1 MSKKEKEHMNL
12 VIIGHIDHG
21 KSTTMG
27 NILVLSGAVSDREVR
42 EMEKAAK
49 DLDRESF
56 KFAYFMDQLAEER
69 KRGITIDLAFRKFE
83 TESKFFTII
92 DCPGHQDF
100 VKNMITGASQAD
112 AAILVISGKVGETEA
127 GLSDIGQTREHA
139 FLAKTLGIKNLIV
152 SVNKMDDESVNWSEK
167 RFNEAVRQIK
177 ELMTLVG
184 YKDSDVQYI
193 PASAFTGENLLK
205 RSEKMPWYKG
215 PSILEAIDQLKV
227 PERPTNKALR
237 MPIQDVYKIKG
248 TGIVPVG
255 RIETGIMK
263 VGQQISVTPTGFVG
277 EVRTIEMHHEQLP
290 EAKPGDNVGVNIRG
304 ITMKDIKR
312 GDVVG
317 PKDNPCSVVNPTGW
331 MKVQG
336 IVIYHP
342 TSIAVGYTPVVHAH
356 TAQIACKFIELLK
369 AVDPKNNINEDNPK
383 IIKKGQTAIFK
394 LQPIKKFP
402 IETYKDF
409 AELGRIA
416 IRDMG
421 RTCVVGVV
429 QEIDAGK

>member
-1 MSKKEKEHMNL
+1 MSKKNKEHLNL

-27 NILVLSGAVSDREVR
+27 HILVLAGAVSDREVR
-42 EMEKAAK
+42 EMEKIAK

-83 TESKFFTII
+83 TESKYFTII
-92 DCPGHQDF
+92 DAPGHQDF

-112 AAILVISGKVGETEA
+112 AAVLVLSSKVGETEA

-139 FLAKTLGIKNLIV
+139 FLAKTLGIKQLVVAI
-152 SVNKMDDESVNWSEK
+152 NKMDDESVNYSEK
-167 RFNEAVRQIK
+167 RYNEVLAQVK
-177 ELMTLVG
+177 ELLKLVG
-184 YKDSDVQYI
+184 YKDSDVTYVPI
-193 PASAFTGENLLK
+193 SAYLGENLLK
-205 RSEKMPWYKG
+205 NSDKMPWYKG
-215 PSILEAIDQLKV
+215 PSLLQAIDQLKV
-227 PERPTNKALR
+227 PERPLNKPLR
-237 MPIQDVYKIKG
+237 MPVQDVYKIKG
-248 TGIVPVG
+248 TGVVPVG

-263 VGQQISVTPTGFVG
+263 VGQNITVMPGGYTA

-317 PKDNPCSVVNPTGW
+317 PKEAPCTVVNTTGS
-331 MKVQG
+331 MQIQG
-336 IVIYHP
+336 IVIWHP

-356 TAQIACKFIELLK
+356 TAQIACKFIELNK
-369 AVDPKNNINEDNPK
+369 AMDPKNNVNEDNPK
-383 IIKKGQTAIFK
+383 IIKKGQTAIFTI
-394 LQPIKKFP
+394 QPIKKFP
-402 IETYKDF
+402 IEPYDQF
-409 AELGRIA
+409 PELGRVA

-429 QEIDAGK
+429 KKIKAE